1 MRKALTII
9 LSVLLVVPMFV
20 SCNQDDIIDDLF
32 EPTYSIKVAGTIGH
46 GTVSADKT
54 NAHEGDTVT
63 LTATPAEGYELSAFS
78 VTDDKANAITVTDGS
93 FTMPADNVTVGATF
107 SKTAETINQEAAAA
121 VTTKIGAIGTV
132 SYTAESKAKIDE
144 ARSAYDALTD
154 AQKALIPAETLAIL
168 TTAESSYS
176 TQKAAAEEAAA
187 NQAAADAVTT
197 KINAIGEVT
206 YTAESKTKID
216 DARSAY
222 DALTD
227 AQKAL
232 IPAETLAVLTT
243 AESSYSTQKAA
254 AEEAAANQAAADAVT
269 TKINAIGEV
278 SYTAESKTKID
289 EARTSYDA
297 LTDSQKAL
305 VPAETLAVL
314 TKAETDYNALKTSAD
329 EAAANQAAADAVI
342 AKINAIGTVAYT
354 AESKAKIDEA
364 RTAYDALTEAQKA
377 LVPAETLAVLTKA
390 ETDYN
395 ALKTSADEAAANQ
408 AAADAVIAKINAIGT
423 VAYTTESK
431 TKIDDARTAYDELTG
446 AQKALIPA
454 ETLALLTAA
463 ETKYAE
469 LKAVAEQQTAGSI
482 SYATES
488 VKKTTDSTA
497 FTNEL
502 TKIGNGT
509 VTYSSSDEN
518 VATVNASTGEV
529 TIVGAGTATITATV
543 ADSDTYTYAT
553 KTASYT
559 VKVLSETLL
568 TTITA
573 TGQEQASYSTE
584 NVATVS
590 FSYTENGSSAYTNN
604 GKANWG
610 WWGYGWTATVTPV
623 DGYTITKCVFY
634 DDKDRTA
641 TDNEAPFVVETTVED
656 KTPQV
661 NGTPILA
668 YQSKGITKIE

>member
-9 LSVLLVVPMFV
+9 LSVLLVVSMFV

-144 ARSAYDALTD
+144 ARSAYDALNA

-176 TQKAAAEEAAA
+176 TQKAAAEAEAAA

-232 IPAETLAVLTT
+232 IPAETLTILTT

-254 AEEAAANQAAADAVT
+254 IDTVVA
-269 TKINAIGEV
+269 KIGAIGTV
-278 SYTAESKTKID
+278 TYTAESKTKID

-342 AKINAIGTVAYT
+342 AKINAIGMVAYT
-354 AESKAKIDEA
+354 TESKTKIDEA

-377 LVPAETLAVLTKA
+377 LVSAETLSV
-390 ETDYN
+390 
-395 ALKTSADEAAANQ
+395 
-408 AAADAVIAKINAIGT
+408 
-423 VAYTTESK
+423 
-431 TKIDDARTAYDELTG
+431 
-446 AQKALIPA
+446 
-454 ETLALLTAA
+454 LTAA

-469 LKAVAEQQTAGSI
+469 LKAAAEQQTAGSI
-482 SYATES
+482 SYVTTTVS
-488 VKKTTDSTA
+488 KTTDDAA

-502 TKIGNGT
+502 TKTGDGT
-509 VTYSSSDEN
+509 VSYSSSDAN
-518 VATVNASTGEV
+518 VATVNATTGEV

-543 ADSDTYTYAT
+543 TDSASYTYAT

-590 FSYTENGSSAYTNN
+590 FSYTANGSSSYYNKGTT
-604 GKANWG
+604 NWG
-610 WWGYGWTATVTPV
+610 WWGYGWIATVTPV

-641 TDNEAPFVVETTVED
+641 TDSEAPFVVETTEED

-668 YQSKGITKIE
+668 YQSKGITKIEVYGYVNP